1 MALSEKNLETLAN
14 MLNALAQRQD
24 TIRQLANHLHTGV
37 VWRSVDGQL
46 SVALSEVQRT
56 ELEEFINAYLS
67 ESEIL
72 IASVR
77 AMLRQAQPEGGKP

>member
-1 MALSEKNLETLAN
+1 MGLNEKNLETLVN
-14 MLNALAQRQD
+14 MLNGLSQRQD

-46 SVALSEVQRT
+46 SVALSQAQRT
-56 ELEEFINAYLS
+56 ELEQFVDAYLG
-67 ESEIL
+67 ESEVL

-77 AMLRQAQPEGGKP
+77 GMLRQA

>member
-1 MALSEKNLETLAN
+1 MGLSEKNLETLVN
-14 MLNALAQRQD
+14 MLNGLTQRQD
-24 TIRQLANHLHTGV
+24 TIRQLASHLRTDV

-46 SVALSEVQRT
+46 SVALSEAQRS

-67 ESEIL
+67 ESEVL

-77 AMLRQAQPEGGKP
+77 AMLRQA